1 MNKKRMI
8 KLAALVT
15 AIGIGAGVF
24 AGCGTQNSQKT
35 DDGRTI
41 LSVEGYPEKDGPEKD
56 RYDERIAKF
65 EQENPDVK
73 FEPTTWKFELQ
84 TFFAKA
90 AGGQLPNLFV
100 TNYTEV
106 DQCINSGYIA
116 DMTDILKKRGYEGI
130 FNKAVLDVV
139 SRDGKQYSFP
149 ASAYLLG
156 INFNTELFEKAGL
169 MEADGTPKQP
179 QTWEELRDFAVKIKE
194 KTGKSGFVLPTSNN
208 CGGWMFMPIA
218 WSYGTEF
225 MKQDSDGKWKATFNT
240 PECAAALQYVKDLKW
255 KYDVLPAN
263 TLIDLQEY
271 YKLMGTG
278 NVGMLI
284 ATPGQADTYATYGM
298 EPQNF
303 GMMAIPAGPKR
314 HVSLL
319 GGTTYCV
326 SGKSSEEQVDA
337 AVRFIEQSMSFKV
350 NDNFKKTI
358 DKKIKTLQEANAAIG
373 VKAMSVWSDKSEA
386 VKYENEMIDKNA
398 NINLNHV
405 KLYNDFVANVPCEI
419 QAEEPVSCQQLYAIL
434 DKCIQQVLTDENS
447 DCAAILEKANSDFQV
462 DYLDQMD

>member
-41 LSVEGYPEKDGPEKD
+41 LSIEGYPEKDGPEKD
-56 RYDERIAKF
+56 RVDAKYAKF
-65 EQENPDVK
+65 EAENPDVK
-73 FEPTTWKFELQ
+73 IEPTSWKFDLK

-90 AGGQLPNLFV
+90 AGGQLPTLFA
-100 TNYTEV
+100 TNYTEL
-106 DQCINSGYIA
+106 DQCVSANYIA
-116 DMTDILKKRGYEGI
+116 DLTDVLKKRGYEGM

-139 SRDGKQYSFP
+139 SRDGKQYAFP
-149 ASAYLLG
+149 TAAYLFG
-156 INFNTELFEKAGL
+156 VSFNTEMFEKAGL
-169 MEADGTPKQP
+169 MAEDGTPKQP
-179 QTWEELRDFAVKIKE
+179 KTWEELRDFAVKIKE
-194 KTGKSGFVLPTSNN
+194 KTGKPGFALPTSNN
-208 CGGWMFMPIA
+208 YGGWMFMPIA

-225 MKQDSDGKWKATFNT
+225 MKQDSSGKWKATFNT

-263 TLIDLQEY
+263 TLIDGPEY
-271 YKLMGTG
+271 SKLMGTG
-278 NVGMLI
+278 SVGMVI
-284 ATPGQADTYATYGM
+284 GTPGAKDYATYGM
-298 EPQNF
+298 DPQLY

-314 HVSLL
+314 HVTLL
-319 GGTTYCV
+319 GGVLSCV
-326 SGKSSEEQVDA
+326 SGKASPEQIDA
-337 AVRFIEQSMSFKV
+337 AVRYIEMNNTFKV
-350 NDNFKKTI
+350 TDTVKKSKE
-358 DKKIKTLQEANAAIG
+358 DDIKTLQEANAAIG
-373 VKAMSVWSDKSEA
+373 VKSMSVWSEESDV
-386 VKYENEMIDKNA
+386 VKFENELIEKNA

-434 DKCIQQVLTDENS
+434 DKCIQQVLTDKNA
-447 DCAAILEKANSDFQV
+447 DCAAILERANSDFQV